1 MQKYN
6 HMQDWNLEQAP
17 KSNLLP
23 VPEATSEECIL
34 IIDRLGKKMK
44 SIS

>member
-6 HMQDWNLEQAP
+6 HMQDWNLEQAS

-23 VPEATSEECIL
+23 VPEATSEEGIL
-34 IIDRLGKKMK
+34 IIDRLGKKLK
-44 SIS
+44 NIS